1 MTSTSLNPA
10 QAAAVDSDSKSL
22 LIAAGPGAG
31 KTTVLVERIARLLGQ
46 FVRREE
52 IVAITYTN
60 AAAAEI
66 QRRIDQIP
74 FGGGGELGFC
84 GTLHSFCL
92 RLIQQYFD
100 IIGYPSANLGVLDE
114 EQSDALLRRCAAD
127 LNCRESMTTIRK
139 ALAHLAPGKF
149 KGLAEMT
156 AYRFVLELRRNGLIS
171 YDLIL
176 NQALFLIRKG
186 ISLPYTHLLVD
197 EFQDSAAI
205 DARIYEE
212 LPFENKFFV
221 GDDSQAIFAFR
232 GGDVTNFLYLA
243 RDPRTEVICL
253 EENYRSDRAICEAA
267 NRLIAHNTARV
278 RQLTRPVSNDS
289 GTVDVRRFQ
298 NHVGEMMAVIEAIHT
313 SDGTSAVLVRN
324 RKGQEGTG
332 ATVGDWVKALEGAGI
347 EVATR
352 QSRRP
357 SDWATVKTA
366 IGVLNDPENDWLCY
380 SLLKAMRG
388 AIEADN
394 VKTNAAAEGVSI
406 NAYRLGTP
414 AGVELTSYGQWLA
427 KIGISDESREIVER
441 AISKLLPGSS
451 GTDLM
456 AMLAADEEYSEEE
469 GSGVCVTTYHGA
481 KGREWSNVFLPC
493 FEQELLP
500 GTAKSMDLEESR
512 RLAYVAMTRA
522 KHALRISFCSE
533 RRPLFGGTWKA
544 VPVKPSQFIAEA
556 GLE

>member
-10 QAAAVDSDSKSL
+10 QAAAVDSDSKSIL
-22 LIAAGPGAG
+22 VAAGPGSG

-52 IVAITYTN
+52 LVAITYTN
-60 AAAAEI
+60 AAATEI

-74 FGGGGELGFC
+74 FGGDGELGFC

-92 RLIQQYFD
+92 RLIQQHFD
-100 IIGYPSANLGVLDE
+100 IIGYPSASIGVLDE
-114 EQSDALLRRCAAD
+114 EQSDALLQRCAAD
-127 LNCRESMTTIRK
+127 LNCRASMTAIRK
-139 ALAHLAPGKF
+139 ALANLDSTNV
-149 KGLAEMT
+149 KGLEELT
-156 AYRFVLELRRNGLIS
+156 AVRFVNELRRNGLIS

-176 NQALFLIRKG
+176 NQGLYLIRKG
-186 ISLPYTHLLVD
+186 IALPYTHLLVD
-197 EFQDSAAI
+197 EYQDSAVI

-212 LPFENKFFV
+212 ISIENKFFV
-221 GDDSQAIFAFR
+221 GDDSQSIFAFR

-253 EENYRSDRAICEAA
+253 EENYRSDTAICEAT
-267 NRLIAHNTARV
+267 NRLIEHNSNRV
-278 RQLTRPVSNDS
+278 RQVTRPVSTDG

-298 NHVGEMMAVIEAIHT
+298 NHVGEMMAVIEAIHI

-332 ATVGDWVKALEGAGI
+332 ATVGDWVKALQGAGI

-366 IGVLNDPENDWLCY
+366 IGVLNDPENDWLAY
-380 SLLKAMRG
+380 SLIKAMRG
-388 AIEADN
+388 QIEADN
-394 VKTNAAAEGVSI
+394 VKTNAAAEGVTI

-414 AGVELTSYGQWLA
+414 PGVELTSYGQWLA

-456 AMLAADEEYSEEE
+456 AMLAADEDYTEEE
-469 GSGVCVTTYHGA
+469 GSGVVVTTFHGA
-481 KGREWSNVFLPC
+481 KGREFDNCFLVA
-493 FEQELLP
+493 FEQELIP

-522 KHALRISFCSE
+522 KHALRITYCAE

-544 VPVKPSQFIAEA
+544 VPVNPSQFIAEA
-556 GLE
+556 GL